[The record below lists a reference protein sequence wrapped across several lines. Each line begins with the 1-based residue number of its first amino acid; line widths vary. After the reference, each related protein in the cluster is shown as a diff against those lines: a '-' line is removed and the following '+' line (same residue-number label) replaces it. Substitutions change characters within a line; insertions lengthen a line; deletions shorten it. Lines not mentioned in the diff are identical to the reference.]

1 MQATR
6 RSNNLHLAE
15 NDVSQNKRRRAA
27 RGSGG
32 GKCTL
37 RAKEMSV
44 QYPDGGHYHAV
55 LSLLTPPPL
64 PGTTKAELAV
74 YHQGKKILMVLT
86 LEAGI
91 VGVGQRD
98 QLRRLARLA
107 GRVVENPFVSV
118 TIDVLMK

>member
-1 MQATR
+1 M
-6 RSNNLHLAE
+6 LYIL
-15 NDVSQNKRRRAA
+15 
-27 RGSGG
+27 
-32 GKCTL
+32 
-37 RAKEMSV
+37 
-44 QYPDGGHYHAV
+44 
-55 LSLLTPPPL
+55 
-64 PGTTKAELAV
+64 
-74 YHQGKKILMVLT
+74 ILMVLT